1 MLKRANT
8 LSRPSRI
15 TFVTANLFNFVAPP
29 NAYYDFENIYSQEQW
44 RDKLAWTQ
52 NQLEKLEPDI
62 IGLQEVFSIEETR
75 AYFLSLGF
83 PYFTTVDTPKIED
96 EYIYSRPVVA
106 IASRFPIEDVKRVEF
121 DSNSLTPFGVNEAP
135 DFSRKPIYAQ
145 VVHPVLGHIA
155 IYVTHLKSQRPADT
169 ETPELSSRVMARW
182 LSTQQRGWEAAMLR
196 DAMQAQY
203 RAHPIPTVLMGDMNQ
218 PISKESVNNVLTK
231 TFSDSVT
238 ELQLKD
244 GWNLQTGSSLEVR
257 PATHYHFS
265 TGNVLDYI
273 LLSQEFDTHSDVS
286 VAEVIDY
293 QVLEQHLINPSYE
306 KDKNAS
312 DHAFVSLTVE
322 VKL

>member
-1 MLKRANT
+1 M
-8 LSRPSRI
+8 
-15 TFVTANLFNFVAPP
+15 
-29 NAYYDFENIYSQEQW
+29 
-44 RDKLAWTQ
+44 
-52 NQLEKLEPDI
+52 
-62 IGLQEVFSIEETR
+62 
-75 AYFLSLGF
+75 SLGF
-83 PYFTTVDTPKIED
+83 PYFATVDTPKIED

-169 ETPELSSRVMARW
+169 ETPEPSSRVMARW

-218 PISKESVNNVLTK
+218 PISKESVNNVLTE